1 MGEQESILAEVVAG
15 SVGGM
20 FSASALYPLE
30 VLKTKMQA
38 DESASSSSKT
48 GSNEDE
54 EDGEQESSSS
64 GPLTATEYAWK
75 LYEKG
80 GLQVFYAGVETSA
93 MQSALEKALYFFAY
107 TGLKNVYNATISRG
121 DLATIPNLMVGCM
134 AEWAH
139 LPITLP
145 IDCWTTAIQTSKD
158 PTKGPMAIMMTMLS
172 ERGLKGMYKGIQA
185 YTVLCLKPS
194 IQYTVFEQIKRIVL
208 LTRQNNT
215 KNRGGKRLQSLTAM
229 EAFFLGML
237 ARTIATILTFPYL
250 RAKVMLQA
258 RASSTDESNNTTT
271 TKISIPG
278 MLAEMYQTGGI
289 STLYQG
295 IGPEL
300 TRGVLSAALMMMA
313 KEKISLL
320 VRTALYPQLS
330 APKK

>member
-38 DESASSSSKT
+38 DESASSKSNN
-48 GSNEDE
+48 NEDE
-54 EDGEQESSSS
+54 EEGTSS

-80 GLQVFYAGVETSA
+80 GVEVFYAGVETSA

-107 TGLKNVYNATISRG
+107 TGLKNVYNATISHG
-121 DLATIPNLMVGCM
+121 DLATIPNLIVGCM

-158 PTKGPMAIMMTMLS
+158 PTQGPMAIMMTMLS

-208 LTRQNNT
+208 LSRQNNHRSSSSSGS
-215 KNRGGKRLQSLTAM
+215 NGKRLQSLTAM

-258 RASSTDESNNTTT
+258 RAAASSDSSDKSKNTQ
-271 TKISIPG
+271 ISIPG

-289 STLYQG
+289 STVYQG

-320 VRTALYPQLS
+320 VRMALFPQLS
-330 APKK
+330 AAKK